1 MTTAQWLAG
10 NLSRI
15 LSLTGEHV
23 VLSVIP
29 VLCCAVIS
37 IPLGWV
43 VNRHRHVRG
52 VALTICSLL
61 YAIPSLPLLIA
72 IPGLIGTGILNPLNL
87 EIALTMYAIALMTQ
101 FSADAFRAIP
111 SATLVAADAMG
122 YATARRMVSVDLP
135 LALSSIIAGLRVVST
150 STVSLVTVGSVI
162 GVSSLGTLFVEGY
175 QRAFVGEILVGIVAT
190 LLIAVVLDRLLVL
203 IGYVATPWTHRDAT
217 VAAAGATHGKERDAQ

>member
-1 MTTAQWLAG
+1 MTTVQWLAG

-203 IGYVATPWTHRDAT
+203 IGYMATPWTHRDAT
-217 VAAAGATHGKERDAQ
+217 VAARRDARKGA

>member
-37 IPLGWV
+37 IPLGWA

-217 VAAAGATHGKERDAQ
+217 VAAAGATRGKERDAQ

>member
-1 MTTAQWLAG
+1 MTTVQWLAG

-217 VAAAGATHGKERDAQ
+217 VAARRDARKGA